1 MQEFDGVFDGDEVI
15 GARGVDAVDHG
26 GEGGRFTGTSRAGD
40 EDQAA
45 LFFANFVDDGGKV
58 ELFGGANLGGDDAE
72 DHADVA
78 ALLEDVDAEA
88 AEAGDAVSHVE
99 FGGFFEFLL
108 LPVGHHAECHGE
120 HFFRRDAGDV
130 GERREEA
137 VYT

>member
-1 MQEFDGVFDGDEVI
+1 T
-15 GARGVDAVDHG
+15 G
-26 GEGGRFTGTSRAGD
+26 GAGD

-45 LFFANFVDDGGKV
+45 LLYANPVDDGRKV

-78 ALLEDVDAEA
+78 ALLEDVHTEA
-88 AEAGDAVSHVE
+88 AQAGDAVRHIE
-99 FGGFFEFLL
+99 FGGFLELLL
-108 LPVGHHAECHGE
+108 LPVGHHAEGHGE

-137 VYT
+137 VNAQVG